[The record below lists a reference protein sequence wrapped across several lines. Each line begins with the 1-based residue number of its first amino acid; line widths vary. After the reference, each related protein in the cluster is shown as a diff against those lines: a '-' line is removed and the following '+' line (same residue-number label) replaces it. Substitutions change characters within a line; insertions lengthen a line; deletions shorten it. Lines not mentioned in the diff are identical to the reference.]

1 MKNRVFPADMEYWE
15 DVVGF
20 LELCLEPVNVPEMF
34 KDEVMMALEETFTN
48 IASYAYEAETGNV
61 EITCGMSGEDTD
73 EFMISLK
80 DWGTPY
86 NPLKRPDPDFSIP
99 FEEREIGG
107 LGIYMVKKYMDR
119 VEYRYE
125 DDCNILTIGKK
136 L

>member
-1 MKNRVFPADMEYWE
+1 MKNRVFPSDMEYWE

-20 LELCLEPVNVPEMF
+20 LENCLEPYGVSEMIQ
-34 KDEVMMALEETFTN
+34 DEILMALEEVFTN
-48 IASYAYEAETGNV
+48 IASYAYEDETGNV
-61 EITCGMSGEDTD
+61 EITCGVDGD
-73 EFMISLK
+73 EFVVSLK

-99 FEEREIGG
+99 FEERQIGG

-119 VEYRYE
+119 VEYQYE
-125 DDCNILTIGKK
+125 DGCNIFTIGKK